1 MSLHDPLP
9 SPWQLF
15 RIWAAIGF
23 QSFGGGASAQFLIQR
38 VFIDRHGWLT
48 AEEYLHLWGLCILT
62 PGINMIA
69 LTVLIGRKM
78 AGAAGIVASVA
89 GLLLPSGA
97 ITCILAALFQHL
109 AGVAAVQEILRGIV
123 PATGGVMLVV
133 GTNFARP
140 LLRRGYDEG
149 TFALLASCVLI
160 VVCALAVIFLRLS
173 IIVVILGAIGL
184 GALFF
189 TRRPAPP
196 IVEEKKQV
204 AQP

>member
-1 MSLHDPLP
+1 MSVHDPLP

-15 RIWAAIGF
+15 RLWAAIGF

-38 VFIDRHGWLT
+38 AFIEKHGWLT

-78 AGAAGIVASVA
+78 AGVAGIVASVA
-89 GLLLPSGA
+89 GLLLPSA
-97 ITCILAALFQHL
+97 TITCVLAALFEHL
-109 AGVAAVQEILRGIV
+109 AGVAAAQQVLRGIV
-123 PATGGVMLVV
+123 PATGGVMLLV
-133 GTNFARP
+133 GANFARP

-149 TFALLASCVLI
+149 APALLASCALI
-160 VVCALAVIFLRLS
+160 IACALAVILLKLS

-184 GALFF
+184 GALLF

-196 IVEEKKQV
+196 IVEEKQV

>member
-1 MSLHDPLP
+1 MSVHDPLP

-15 RIWAAIGF
+15 RLWAAVGF

-38 VFIDRHGWLT
+38 AFIEKHGWLT

-78 AGAAGIVASVA
+78 AGVAGIVASVA
-89 GLLLPSGA
+89 GLLLPSA
-97 ITCILAALFQHL
+97 TITCVLAALFEHL
-109 AGVAAVQEILRGIV
+109 AGVAAAQQVLRGIV
-123 PATGGVMLVV
+123 PATGGVMLLV
-133 GTNFARP
+133 GANFARP

-149 TFALLASCVLI
+149 APALLASCALI
-160 VVCALAVIFLRLS
+160 IACALAVILLKLS

-184 GALFF
+184 GALLF

-196 IVEEKKQV
+196 IVEEKQV

>member
-1 MSLHDPLP
+1 MSVHDPLP

-15 RIWAAIGF
+15 RLWAAIGF

-38 VFIDRHGWLT
+38 AFIEKHGWLT

-78 AGAAGIVASVA
+78 AGVAGIVASVA
-89 GLLLPSGA
+89 GLLLPSA
-97 ITCILAALFQHL
+97 TITCVLAALFEHL
-109 AGVAAVQEILRGIV
+109 AGVAAVQQALRGIV
-123 PATGGVMLVV
+123 PATGGVMLLV
-133 GTNFARP
+133 GANFARP

-149 TFALLASCVLI
+149 APALLASCALI
-160 VVCALAVIFLRLS
+160 IACALAVILLKLS

-184 GALFF
+184 GALLF

-196 IVEEKKQV
+196 IVEEKQV

>member
-1 MSLHDPLP
+1 MKSVHDPLP
-9 SPWQLF
+9 TPWQLF

-38 VFIDRHGWLT
+38 VFIDQHGWLT

-78 AGAAGIVASVA
+78 AGVLGIVASLT
-89 GLLLPSGA
+89 GLLVPSA
-97 ITCILAALFQHL
+97 TITCLLAALFRHL
-109 AGVAAVQEILRGIV
+109 EGVTAVQAILRGVV
-123 PATGGVMLVV
+123 PATGGVMLLV
-133 GTNFARP
+133 GANFARP

-160 VVCALAVIFLRLS
+160 IACALVVILLKLS
-173 IIVVILGAIGL
+173 IIVVIIGAIGL

-196 IVEEKKQV
+196 IVEEKQV
-204 AQP
+204 THP